1 MRKLQN
7 AWEKKKKGRRII
19 LIKNGKEKKM
29 FPDPSKFS
37 KKVLVY
43 PVC

>member
-19 LIKNGKEKKM
+19 LIKKQEKKK

-37 KKVLVY
+37 KKY
-43 PVC
+43 

>member
-19 LIKNGKEKKM
+19 LIENGIEKKM

-37 KKVLVY
+37 KKY
-43 PVC
+43 